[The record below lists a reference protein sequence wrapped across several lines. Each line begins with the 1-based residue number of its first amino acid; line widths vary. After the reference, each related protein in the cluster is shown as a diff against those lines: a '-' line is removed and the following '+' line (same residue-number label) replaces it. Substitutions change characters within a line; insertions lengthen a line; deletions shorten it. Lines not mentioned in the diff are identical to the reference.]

1 MLQKQCPTHF
11 STERRDFS
19 KLLENMKDE
28 PVVMKNIEECDK
40 ILEEVEDELKK
51 QKAEYGTYVNTDF
64 PPPPTKKKKKKNIYN
79 LTFGISN
86 FQNYESI

>member
-1 MLQKQCPTHF
+1 
-11 STERRDFS
+11 
-19 KLLENMKDE
+19 
-28 PVVMKNIEECDK
+28 MKNIEECDK

-64 PPPPTKKKKKKNIYN
+64 PPPQKKKKKKKKKNYN
-79 LTFGISN
+79 LTFGINN